1 MKIDPEKISFDRP
14 AQCFNEAL
22 PIGNGRLG
30 AMVYSNTHTDRLQLN
45 EDSLW
50 SGGKRDRNNP
60 SALENLPKIRELIL
74 EGRIS
79 EAQELC
85 SFALSALPENQRHY
99 EPLGNLFIE
108 FDAIGKD
115 VSDYQRHLDIKR
127 AVVNMSF
134 SHNGIRYEREYLA
147 DYPLNVI
154 AIRLTADRPGCL
166 SFHVELGRGY
176 APWEDTPYK
185 EQIIRRQNYNVFAD
199 SIKALP
205 GSIQLMSGKTGSG
218 DGIRYAAAVKVVTIG
233 GSTKTIG
240 NTTLIRNANEALIV
254 ISADTSYREQDPE
267 SSCVLRLSEA
277 AQKGW
282 DTLYKEHIQDY
293 SKLYDR
299 VRLDIKGAED
309 VVRFFNFGRYLLI
322 SSSRKGSLPSNLQ
335 GIWNEDYT
343 PIWGSRF
350 TININTQMNYWPA
363 LVTNLEECNE
373 PLLGL
378 IEKIRENG
386 RVSAKTMYGCNGF
399 VAHHNTDIWGDSAP
413 QDVCLSSSY
422 WVMGGAWLTL
432 HIWERFLFSR
442 DISFLKK
449 KYPTMREAAEFVMDY
464 LIMDGDRL
472 VTCPTLSPENTYILP
487 SGEKGIICKGAS
499 MDDQII
505 TELLKAC
512 IKAEEILGDDVDKR
526 ISERAAEVCDKLS
539 PISIGRYG
547 QIMEWNE
554 DYEEAEP
561 GHRHIS
567 QLFALYP
574 GTQINSDT
582 PKLME
587 AAKKTI
593 ERRLSYG
600 GAHSGWSR
608 AWIINMYARLGEG
621 DSACYHLEKLIND
634 QTLPNLFDD
643 HPPFQIDGN
652 FGAVSGIA
660 EMLVQSHEKDIRLL
674 PALPSKWKDGSVSGL
689 RLRGGKVLDKLVWQ
703 DGKITEY
710 NISETGQDV

>member
-1 MKIDPEKISFDRP
+1 MIDTQKISFDRP
-14 AQCFNEAL
+14 ATNFNEAL

-30 AMVYSNTHTDRLQLN
+30 GMVYSNTHTDRIQLN

-50 SGGKRDRNNP
+50 SGGIRDRNNP
-60 SALENLPKIRELIL
+60 SALENLPKIRKLIL

-79 EAQELC
+79 KAQELC
-85 SFALSALPENQRHY
+85 SYALSGLPENQRHY
-99 EPLGNLFIE
+99 ETLGNLFIE
-108 FDAIGKD
+108 FDGIGKD

-127 AVVNMSF
+127 AIVNMSF

-147 DYPLNVI
+147 NYPSGVI
-154 AIRLTADRPGCL
+154 AIRLWADKKESL

-176 APWEDTPYK
+176 APWEDTPYA
-185 EQIIRRQNYNVFAD
+185 EQVIRRQNYNIFAD

-205 GSIQLMSGKTGSG
+205 KNIQLMSGKTGSE
-218 DGIRYAAAVKVVTIG
+218 DGIRYAATVKVIPLG
-233 GSTKTIG
+233 GSIQTIG
-240 NTTLIRNANEALIV
+240 NTALIRNANEALIV
-254 ISADTSYREQDPE
+254 IAADTSYREDDPVK
-267 SSCVLRLSEA
+267 SSIERVSKA
-277 AQKGW
+277 AKKGW
-282 DTLYKEHIQDY
+282 EVLLEEHVRDY
-293 SKLYDR
+293 SELYDR
-299 VRLDIKGAED
+299 VKLDIKGAED

-322 SSSRKGSLPSNLQ
+322 SSSRKGSLPANLQ

-343 PIWGSRF
+343 PVWGSRF

-363 LVTNLEECNE
+363 LVTNLAECNE
-373 PLLGL
+373 PLFDL
-378 IEKIRENG
+378 IEKLRING
-386 RVSAKTMYGCNGF
+386 RVSAKTMYGCGGF

-422 WVMGGAWLTL
+422 WVMGGAWLAL
-432 HIWERFLFSR
+432 HLWEQFLFTQ
-442 DISFLKK
+442 DISFLKE
-449 KYPTMREAAEFVMDY
+449 KYPTMREAAIFIMDY
-464 LIMDGDRL
+464 LIEDGDRL

-487 SGEKGIICKGAS
+487 NGDKGIICKGAS
-499 MDDQII
+499 MDNQIM

-512 IKAEEILGDDVDKR
+512 IEAEKILGKEVSESISKR
-526 ISERAAEVCDKLS
+526 AYEVCDRLA
-539 PISIGRYG
+539 PISIGKYG

-574 GTQINSDT
+574 GTQINSET
-582 PKLME
+582 PQLMT

-593 ERRLSYG
+593 ERRLSNG

-608 AWIINMYARLGEG
+608 AWIINMYARLKDG
-621 DSACYHLEKLIND
+621 DSACCHLEKLIND

-660 EMLVQSHEKDIRLL
+660 EMLVQSHEKEIRLI
-674 PALPSKWKDGSVSGL
+674 PAIPSKWKDGSVSGL
-689 RLRGGKVLDKLVWQ
+689 RLRGGKVLDKLIWH
-703 DGKITEY
+703 DGKVIEY
-710 NISETGQDV
+710 HISDIAQA